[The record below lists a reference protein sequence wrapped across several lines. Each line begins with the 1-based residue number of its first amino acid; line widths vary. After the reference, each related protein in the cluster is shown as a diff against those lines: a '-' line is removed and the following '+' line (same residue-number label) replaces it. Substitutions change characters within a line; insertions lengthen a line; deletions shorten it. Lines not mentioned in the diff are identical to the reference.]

1 MKINHLQKA
10 LIWVIIGIILCY
22 LGYLMEKSNI
32 TSGALKD
39 DSYFLEKALTR
50 KMIQFVQV
58 FFGTFGVISLYHV
71 IRHFRIFEKVKSNI
85 NEHNDERRKKESSP
99 FYSMSLSELDK
110 RAYAELKSGH
120 YSVSLGFLNELI
132 DVRGRTLFRFYNMRA
147 ECYLKLNDKQS
158 AMIDALKS
166 VELEADID
174 KNAKGYEIR
183 NKLLKQG
190 S

>member
-10 LIWVIIGIILCY
+10 LIWVIIGIILCT
-22 LGYLMEKSNI
+22 LGYQMETSNR
-32 TSGALKD
+32 SWR
-39 DSYFLEKALTR
+39 LEINRYAYAEGRNHDIVK
-50 KMIQFVQV
+50 FVKL
-58 FFGTFGVISLYHV
+58 FFGVFPVISLYHV
-71 IRHFRIFEKVKSNI
+71 LRYFRIFKKVKNNI
-85 NEHNDERRKKESSP
+85 NEHKDERRKKESST

-147 ECYLKLNDKQS
+147 ECYLKLNDEQS

-174 KNAKGYEIR
+174 KNPKGYEIR
-183 NKLLKQG
+183 NNILHGKG
-190 S
+190 